1 MTTEN
6 RPLSPH
12 LQIYKPQ
19 ITSTLSILHRFTGV
33 ALSVGA
39 LLLVWWLIAAAA
51 GPDAYAG
58 VESFIGSW
66 LGYIV
71 MIGWS
76 FSLFYHLCNG
86 IRHLFWDAGRGFEI
100 TTVERS
106 GWVVIIASLS
116 LTAAAWIVALIV
128 RGGGA

>member
-19 ITSTLSILHRFTGV
+19 ITSMLSILHRITGV
-33 ALSVGA
+33 ALAAGT
-39 LLLVWWLIAAAA
+39 LLFVWWLIAAAA
-51 GPDAYAG
+51 GPEAYAG
-58 VESFIGSW
+58 VEGFIGSW
-66 LGYIV
+66 IGYIV

-100 TTVERS
+100 ATVERS
-106 GWVVIIASLS
+106 GWVVVVASVG

>member
-19 ITSTLSILHRFTGV
+19 ITSMLSILHRITGV
-33 ALSVGA
+33 ALAAGT
-39 LLLVWWLIAAAA
+39 LLFVWWLIAAAA
-51 GPDAYAG
+51 GPEAYAG
-58 VESFIGSW
+58 VEGFIGSW
-66 LGYIV
+66 IGYIV

-100 TTVERS
+100 ATVERS
-106 GWVVIIASLS
+106 GWVVVIASVG